1 MRWLWLCLALLII
14 GTVIL
19 VVIGRQTIAYV
30 DQVREP
36 IEQFLAEQVGQQV
49 DLGKL
54 SGEWPRLVP
63 IIEIDRASIFA
74 IDKIPPLSCFKS
86 G

>member
-36 IEQFLAEQVGQQV
+36 IEQFLAEQIGQQV

-63 IIEIDRASIFA
+63 IIEIDHASIFA
-74 IDKIPPLSCFKS
+74 P
-86 G
+86 GGR